1 MIETRRLKNAV
12 MFLQTIVSFL
22 LPRKIMNMYNDL
34 AQKDGNVTVKD
45 FRKYEKLEYKN
56 NKLKLDIDFLN
67 NCKQLG
73 VYLKF
78 LIFKL
83 LNISN
88 KDSSIRK
95 ILLCSAINNCNKKR
109 QHVSKELVY
118 PKTFY
123 LNSFLLMSSISLKN
137 L

>member
-56 NKLKLDIDFLN
+56 NKTEIRYRLSQ
-67 NCKQLG
+67 QLQTTWC
-73 VYLKF
+73 VSEIPYL
-78 LIFKL
+78 
-83 LNISN
+83 
-88 KDSSIRK
+88 
-95 ILLCSAINNCNKKR
+95 
-109 QHVSKELVY
+109 
-118 PKTFY
+118 
-123 LNSFLLMSSISLKN
+123 
-137 L
+137 

>member
-56 NKLKLDIDFLN
+56 NKTEIRHRLSQ
-67 NCKQLG
+67 QLQTTW
-73 VYLKF
+73 
-78 LIFKL
+78 
-83 LNISN
+83 
-88 KDSSIRK
+88 
-95 ILLCSAINNCNKKR
+95 C
-109 QHVSKELVY
+109 VSKIIHL
-118 PKTFY
+118 
-123 LNSFLLMSSISLKN
+123 
-137 L
+137 

>member
-56 NKLKLDIDFLN
+56 NKTEIRYRLSQ
-67 NCKQLG
+67 QLQTTW
-73 VYLKF
+73 
-78 LIFKL
+78 
-83 LNISN
+83 
-88 KDSSIRK
+88 
-95 ILLCSAINNCNKKR
+95 C
-109 QHVSKELVY
+109 VSKIIHL
-118 PKTFY
+118 
-123 LNSFLLMSSISLKN
+123 
-137 L
+137 

>member
-56 NKLKLDIDFLN
+56 NKTEIRYRLSE
-67 NCKQLG
+67 QLQTTW
-73 VYLKF
+73 
-78 LIFKL
+78 
-83 LNISN
+83 
-88 KDSSIRK
+88 
-95 ILLCSAINNCNKKR
+95 C
-109 QHVSKELVY
+109 VSKIIHL
-118 PKTFY
+118 
-123 LNSFLLMSSISLKN
+123 
-137 L
+137 